1 MPHTHNVLSSLL
13 AHKDGLLRRY
23 PEDDTRF
30 GYRMQTTTFQQET
43 SSLVV
48 VFIVV
53 EGMQDAV
60 GYDTVFPFG

>member
-13 AHKDGLLRRY
+13 AHKDGLLRHY
-23 PEDDTRF
+23 PEDDTHF

-43 SSLVV
+43 SLVI